1 MNSVDS
7 KNREFQRISKIF
19 APLAAGYP
27 GAFNLTDD
35 AAVISPATGNELVV
49 TTDTMIAR
57 VHFMPNDDPKLI
69 GRRLLRV
76 NLSDLAAMGA
86 RPLGYMLN
94 IALPN
99 KIKNEWLEAFASGL
113 AVDQEKFSISLI
125 GGDSVAT
132 RGPIALTITALGD
145 VITGGVLRRT
155 GALVGDVVYV
165 SGTLGDSVAGLE
177 VAKKNAEGLSDRDRH
192 YLLNRYFMPEPRLTL
207 GRTLIGTAHSAIDVS
222 DGLLADLG
230 HIADNSHVGIDI
242 DVTKIPLSMAGKT
255 ALECEIVSMNDIVCG
270 GDDYELA
277 LIVPALARKTM
288 STFAKSLGVPLTEI
302 GLVKKAAGVRLLD
315 KCGYDITPVIKGYV
329 H

>member
-125 GGDSVAT
+125 GSNA
-132 RGPIALTITALGD
+132 PLT
-145 VITGGVLRRT
+145 V
-155 GALVGDVVYV
+155 
-165 SGTLGDSVAGLE
+165 
-177 VAKKNAEGLSDRDRH
+177 
-192 YLLNRYFMPEPRLTL
+192 
-207 GRTLIGTAHSAIDVS
+207 
-222 DGLLADLG
+222 
-230 HIADNSHVGIDI
+230 
-242 DVTKIPLSMAGKT
+242 
-255 ALECEIVSMNDIVCG
+255 
-270 GDDYELA
+270 
-277 LIVPALARKTM
+277 VPAVKPTKSGILLLL
-288 STFAKSLGVPLTEI
+288 STLLIAFSNEEGIIEPFKSVFIFITLSNPI
-302 GLVKKAAGVRLLD
+302 PKIMAALS
-315 KCGYDITPVIKGYV
+315 YE
-329 H
+329 